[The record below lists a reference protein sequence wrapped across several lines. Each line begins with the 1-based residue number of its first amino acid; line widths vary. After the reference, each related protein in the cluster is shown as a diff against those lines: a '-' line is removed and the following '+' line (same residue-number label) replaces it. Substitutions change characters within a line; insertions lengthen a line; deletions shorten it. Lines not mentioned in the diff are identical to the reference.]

1 MTCRSELTREPLN
14 AAVTGKGVREADCAP
29 DNSRHSPHP
38 CGSQARSYNE
48 LRLSFAQAS
57 ATGPRDENQ
66 DALRVVTPP
75 AGLAASKGHLFA
87 IADGVSHCADGG
99 LAARLTL
106 QALAADYY
114 ATPETWAVAQ
124 ALDRLLISQN
134 RWLQANG
141 GGQPLLTTLTALV
154 LRGRRFTLAHV
165 GDCRLYRWHAG
176 QLECLTQ
183 DHVWEQPGMQHVLKR
198 ALGLDQHLVVDYCDG
213 ELEAGQCFLLVSD
226 GVWAALGD
234 NAIQRLLEDAQ
245 SLEACTDALVNAAH
259 LAGSQDNASALLL
272 RVEELPP
279 ASLGDALAQLDHWP
293 APPALRD
300 EQEFEG
306 WQVEGRL
313 AQSRQSLIYRVRD
326 RQGRP
331 WLLKTLPPALSD
343 AADAGQSLLLEE
355 WFLRRVQGRYFP
367 ELHSLPQRQHLY
379 YVMRE
384 YPGQPLDEHLKLNGP
399 LNLPD
404 WLDIAQ
410 RLLRGLGQLHRRNIL
425 HRDIKPE
432 NLHWANDGELRL
444 LDFGLAYCPGLSRED
459 PHDLPG
465 TPSYLAPEAFQGAAP
480 DARQDLYAAG
490 VTLYR
495 LLCGHYPYGEI
506 EAFQHPRFGTPAPAS
521 RYRPD
526 VPAWLDDWL
535 GRLITAQPQQ
545 RFETAEQC
553 LLTLEQGERQAP
565 ARPRPLLER
574 EPLRVWR
581 GIALASLAVN
591 LGLILWLMHRG

>member
-1 MTCRSELTREPLN
+1 MGLT
-14 AAVTGKGVREADCAP
+14 
-29 DNSRHSPHP
+29 
-38 CGSQARSYNE
+38 
-48 LRLSFAQAS
+48 LSFAQAS

-99 LAARLTL
+99 LAARLSL

-114 ATPETWAVAQ
+114 ATPETWAVTQ

-176 QLECLTQ
+176 QLDCLTQ

-213 ELEAGQCFLLVSD
+213 ELEAGQSFLLVSD
-226 GVWAALGD
+226 GIWAALGD
-234 NAIQRLLEDAQ
+234 SAIRRLLEDAQ
-245 SLEACTDALVNAAH
+245 SLQACADALVSAAH

-272 RVEELPP
+272 QVDELPP

-293 APPALRD
+293 APPSLRD
-300 EQEFEG
+300 DREFEG
-306 WQVEGRL
+306 WQVEGKL

-326 RQGRP
+326 RQNRP
-331 WLLKTLPPALSD
+331 WLLKTLPPALRDSPE
-343 AADAGQSLLLEE
+343 AAQALLLEE

-384 YPGQPLDEHLKLNGP
+384 YPGQTLDEHLQLNGP

-404 WLDIAQ
+404 WLDLAQ

-432 NLHWANDGELRL
+432 NLHWADDGELRL
-444 LDFGLAYCPGLSRED
+444 LDFGLAYCPGLSQED
-459 PHDLPG
+459 PHNLPG
-465 TPSYLAPEAFQGAAP
+465 TPSYLAPESFQGATP
-480 DARQDLYAAG
+480 EARQDLYAAG

-506 EAFQHPRFGTPAPAS
+506 EAFQHPRFGTAAPAS

-526 VPAWLDDWL
+526 VPVWLDDWL
-535 GRLITAQPQQ
+535 AKLTCAQPQQ
-545 RFETAEQC
+545 RFETAEEC
-553 LLTLEQGERQAP
+553 LLALEQGERQAP
-565 ARPRPLLER
+565 SRSRPLLER
-574 EPLRVWR
+574 EPLKVWR
-581 GIALASLAVN
+581 GVALASLTIN
-591 LGLILWLMHRG
+591 LALLFWLLHHG